1 MYSNPSKLY
10 DVLFKSAAYALQ
22 TLSKDRKHLGAQP
35 GIVAVL
41 HTWGQTL
48 TYHPHVHMLVPAG
61 GLSEAGDEW
70 IPARRRYLVPVKAL
84 SSVYRGK
91 FCSQLKKLIDHD
103 KLKLPDEYP
112 GWSALRKVLYEK
124 PWNVYAKSSS
134 AGPQAVVKYLGNY
147 THKVAIT
154 NQRLLEYKGDKV
166 RFGWKDYRKRAQ
178 RKVMELTDI
187 EFTRRFMQHIV
198 PSGFVRIRYYGIL
211 SSVHANSLALI
222 SLLIARVRPPAILQG
237 LPTLQVIKIVT
248 GKDPLQCQ
256 HCRKG
261 IYKPKVVLTPP

>member
-1 MYSNPSKLY
+1 
-10 DVLFKSAAYALQ
+10 
-22 TLSKDRKHLGAQP
+22 
-35 GIVAVL
+35 
-41 HTWGQTL
+41 
-48 TYHPHVHMLVPAG
+48 MLVPAG

-70 IPARRRYLVPVKAL
+70 LPARRRYLVPVKAL

-91 FCSQLKKLIDHD
+91 FCTSLKKLLEEGQ
-103 KLKLPDEYP
+103 LKNPEDSHWE
-112 GWSALRKVLYEK
+112 SLRKKLYEK
-124 PWNVYAKSSS
+124 SWNVYAKSSS

-154 NQRLLEYKGDKV
+154 NQRLLEYQGDMV

-178 RKVMELTDI
+178 RKVIELTDT
-187 EFTRRFMQHIV
+187 EFTRRFMQHIL
-198 PSGFVRIRYYGIL
+198 PSGFVRIRYYGLL
-211 SSVHANSLALI
+211 SSVHAYSLALI
-222 SLLIARVRPPAILQG
+222 SLLIERVRPPAILQG
-237 LPTLQVIKIVT
+237 LSALQVIKIVT